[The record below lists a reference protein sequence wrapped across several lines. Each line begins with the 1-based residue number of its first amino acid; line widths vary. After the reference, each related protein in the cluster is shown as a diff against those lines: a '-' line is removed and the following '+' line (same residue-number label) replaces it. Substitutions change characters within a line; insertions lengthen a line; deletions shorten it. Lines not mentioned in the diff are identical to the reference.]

1 MTVSLGQVL
10 AGEIIITATGDLDTT
25 DTAEVIIIM
34 TIFYRT
40 VPDKPSELNPPAVRK
55 LILSSQRQISAASIK
70 TRGLRDVI
78 PNIQAGATAEINHN
92 IPDLTSNIIPV
103 TQ

>member
-70 TRGLRDVI
+70 NSRTVGRHTKYTGWRHCGD
-78 PNIQAGATAEINHN
+78 QSQYSR
-92 IPDLTSNIIPV
+92 SNI
-103 TQ
+103 